1 MAYNDPT
8 TIAMD
13 DLDQVNVDLTQLG
26 FIAFSKHTVQRKRC
40 SFKVYVNAYWNVP
53 NGTYYDD
60 NNKKRMLRGP
70 ADVRKFMRSKDYY
83 DPVYNPTGAKAYPD
97 GARDDE

>member
-1 MAYNDPT
+1 MAFNDPT

-13 DLDQVNVDLTQLG
+13 DLEQCNADLTQLG
-26 FIAFSKHTVQRKRC
+26 VIAFSKHTVQRKRC

-60 NNKKRMLRGP
+60 NNKKRMLRGILLGVFWRIFGFGVERSQ
-70 ADVRKFMRSKDYY
+70 ARSKNS
-83 DPVYNPTGAKAYPD
+83 YN
-97 GARDDE
+97 

>member
-1 MAYNDPT
+1 MAFNDPD
-8 TIAMD
+8 TIAMN
-13 DLDQVNVDLTQLG
+13 DLDQVDVDLNQLG
-26 FIAFSKHTVQRKRC
+26 FIAFSKRTVQRERC

-70 ADVRKFMRSKDYY
+70 ADVRKFMR
-83 DPVYNPTGAKAYPD
+83 
-97 GARDDE
+97 

>member
-1 MAYNDPT
+1 MAFNDPT

-13 DLDQVNVDLTQLG
+13 DLQLCTVDLNHLG
-26 FIAFSKHTVQRKRC
+26 EIAFGKRTVQRKRC
-40 SFKVYVNAYWNVP
+40 SFKVYVNAYWDVP

-70 ADVRKFMRSKDYY
+70 ADVRKFMRSKDY
-83 DPVYNPTGAKAYPD
+83 
-97 GARDDE
+97 